1 MSKGPLL
8 SIIFLL
14 SLVLG
19 PGPGATLIDGTREN
33 PSIWF
38 GIPALYVWV
47 VFWFLVMAGCIVTA
61 ALTIW
66 SKDTD

>member
-1 MSKGPLL
+1 M
-8 SIIFLL
+8 
-14 SLVLG
+14 LG

-33 PSIWF
+33 PGIWF
-38 GIPALYVWV
+38 GVPALYLWV